1 MRRSEATILDAVP
14 LAMAAVCAAYGIDLV
29 GAGDSPTYFTAGHVV
44 LFLAAICVALFCT
57 AMTIIQQLLGR
68 YRAVY
73 RWTLP
78 RLGYLVALGTI
89 GAGIA
94 IAAVDANPKASLVT
108 GFVVLGIGLIATCVS
123 TVAAASTRF
132 VLIPRNSGT
141 PESGARPDE
150 AFGRVAE
157 WALIAVPAVC
167 ATAGIALAI
176 VLLAS
181 GGSDHFVAGHVLLGL
196 SLICVSLVALVATVA
211 RQVSND
217 YRPAER
223 RAWPLVVVAAG
234 TINVGW
240 GLVLTIAAR
249 EPYWLA
255 PGWVMIG
262 LGLVCFS
269 ILSKVLLLALVWRR
283 TFDLANRIPLIPV
296 GTALSC
302 LFLSAFLFQAA
313 VDDPNV
319 AIPARVLVGLGAVC
333 FTLFSIV
340 SILESGT
347 SGD

>member
-14 LAMAAVCAAYGIDLV
+14 LAMAAICVAYGFDLI
-29 GAGDSPTYFTAGHVV
+29 GAGASATYFTAGHVV
-44 LFLAAICVALFCT
+44 LFLAAICFALFCT
-57 AMTIIQQLLGR
+57 AMTIIQQLLGH

-78 RLGYLVALGTI
+78 RLGYAVALGTV

-94 IAAVDANPKASLVT
+94 IAAADANPEASLTT
-108 GFVVLGIGLIATCVS
+108 GFVVLGIGLIAACVS
-123 TVAAASTRF
+123 TVAAASTKF
-132 VLIPRNSGT
+132 MLIPRNSRATALG
-141 PESGARPDE
+141 RVPDG
-150 AFGRVAE
+150 FGGVAE
-157 WALIAVPAVC
+157 WALIAVPVACAV
-167 ATAGIALAI
+167 AGIAVAV
-176 VLLAS
+176 VLLAG
-181 GGSDHFVAGHVLLGL
+181 GGSDRFVAGHVLLGL

-211 RQVSND
+211 RQASND

-223 RAWPLVVVAAG
+223 RAWPLLVVAAG
-234 TINVGW
+234 SVNVVW
-240 GLVLTIAAR
+240 GLVLAIAAER
-249 EPYWLA
+249 SYWLA

-283 TFDLANRIPLIPV
+283 SFALANRIPLIPI
-296 GTALSC
+296 GTALAC

-313 VDDPNV
+313 VDDPDV
-319 AIPARVLVGLGAVC
+319 AIPARVLVGLGGVC